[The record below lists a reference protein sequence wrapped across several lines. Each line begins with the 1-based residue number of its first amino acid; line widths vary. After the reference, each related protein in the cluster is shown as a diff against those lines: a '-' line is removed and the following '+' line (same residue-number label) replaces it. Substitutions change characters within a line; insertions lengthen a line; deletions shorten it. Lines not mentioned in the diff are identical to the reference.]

1 MLCTWVTWDDV
12 SKAIEAADNIIEL
25 SPESR
30 IPYGFRARA
39 EVEKGMY
46 DEAIADFQKARK
58 QLGPGEP
65 AGKLIGRLGH
75 AYAISGRIADAN
87 RILHELESQPVPAG
101 PKSPFPPTEAMG
113 IGLVHLGLGNNQLAL
128 EWLDKAADERI
139 SEIVH
144 LKSEPIFSNIRG
156 EPAYQAL
163 LHKIGLDRANLG
175 N

>member
-1 MLCTWVTWDDV
+1 
-12 SKAIEAADNIIEL
+12 
-25 SPESR
+25 
-30 IPYGFRARA
+30 
-39 EVEKGMY
+39 
-46 DEAIADFQKARK
+46 
-58 QLGPGEP
+58 
-65 AGKLIGRLGH
+65 
-75 AYAISGRIADAN
+75 
-87 RILHELESQPVPAG
+87 
-101 PKSPFPPTEAMG
+101 MG

-144 LKSEPIFSNIRG
+144 LKCEPIFSNIRG